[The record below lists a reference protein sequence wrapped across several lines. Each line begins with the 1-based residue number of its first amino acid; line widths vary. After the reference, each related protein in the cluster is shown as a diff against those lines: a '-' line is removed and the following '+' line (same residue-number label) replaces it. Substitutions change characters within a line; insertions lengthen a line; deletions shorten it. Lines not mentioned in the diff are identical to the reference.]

1 MKNERRDYMDIIQ
14 SMQERHSVRR
24 FRSHDIPQELVDV
37 LQNEIYK
44 CNQEGQLHIQLILQ
58 EPGAFRQFF
67 VHYGRFKNVQNYIV
81 LVGRRNDSLEERLGY
96 YGERIVLKAQQLG
109 LNTCWV
115 GATYSSKKVVCQID
129 HDEQM
134 ICIIAIGYGDN
145 QGKPHKNK
153 PMESLYQCIDEKPD
167 WFLLGMEAM
176 MLAPT
181 AMNQQKFFVTLKN
194 NKVEIMTQG
203 SYANINRGILKYHF
217 EQGAH
222 KTKEIWL

>member
-1 MKNERRDYMDIIQ
+1 MDIIQ
-14 SMQERHSVRR
+14 AIQGRHSVRR
-24 FRSHDIPQELVDV
+24 YKTQCIQQDIVDV
-37 LQNEIYK
+37 LQAEIDD

-58 EPGAFRQFF
+58 QPGAFSQFF
-67 VHYGRFKNVQNYIV
+67 VHYGRFKNVQNYIA
-81 LVGRRNDSLEERLGY
+81 LVGKRNDSLEERLGY

-115 GATYSSKKVVCQID
+115 AATYSSKKVVCQID

-134 ICIIAIGYGDN
+134 ICIIAIGYGDKS
-145 QGKPHKNK
+145 GKPHKSK
-153 PMESLYQCIDEKPD
+153 PMDSLYECIDERPD
-167 WFLLGMEAM
+167 WFLSGMEAM

-181 AMNQQKFFVTLKN
+181 AMNQQKFFVTFKN

-203 SYANINRGILKYHF
+203 SYANIDRGILKYHF

-222 KTKEIWL
+222 KTKDIWL